1 MFDTFDNTIG
11 ERIRFYR
18 KQAHM
23 TQKRLA
29 ELCEV
34 SEPAIRNYELG
45 NRVPDFEML
54 QTIAA
59 VLEVSYFAL
68 ADPNI
73 SAIIGA
79 MHIFFRM
86 EHIHGL
92 KPIEVNGKTG
102 LILDSKTGEE
112 RADYLQLALD
122 AWKKANE
129 MFENGAW
136 DMETYLTWES
146 KYPAFSNA
154 FAEEM
159 MKSEGT
165 PGTDAEKLRKHKRL
179 RKSKYT

>member
-23 TQKRLA
+23 TQKQLA
-29 ELCEV
+29 ETCEV

-59 VLEVSYFAL
+59 ALEVSYFAL
-68 ADPNI
+68 ADPDI
-73 SAIIGA
+73 AAVIGA

-92 KPIEVNGKTG
+92 KPIEINGKTG
-102 LILDSKTGEE
+102 LVLDSKTGGEGTG
-112 RADYLQLALD
+112 YLQLALE

-129 MFENGAW
+129 MFEGGAW

-146 KYPAFSNA
+146 KYPAFSNTFVA
-154 FAEEM
+154 EM

-165 PGTDAEKLRKHKRL
+165 PGKDAEKLRKHKRP
-179 RKSKYT
+179 RKSKNT

>member
-23 TQKRLA
+23 TQKQLA
-29 ELCEV
+29 ETCEV

-59 VLEVSYFAL
+59 ALEVSYFAL
-68 ADPNI
+68 ADPDI
-73 SAIIGA
+73 SAVIGA

-102 LILDSKTGEE
+102 LLLNPETEAEGTN
-112 RADYLQLALD
+112 YLQLALD

-129 MFENGAW
+129 QFENGEW

-154 FAEEM
+154 FVEEM

-165 PGTDAEKLRKHKRL
+165 PGADAEKLRKHKRP
-179 RKSKYT
+179 RKSKNI

>member
-1 MFDTFDNTIG
+1 MSDTFDTTIG

-23 TQKRLA
+23 TQRQLA
-29 ELCEV
+29 GSCGV

-54 QTIAA
+54 QTIATA
-59 VLEVSYFAL
+59 LKVSYFAL
-68 ADPNI
+68 ADPDI

-92 KPIEVNGKTG
+92 KPVEINGKTG

-112 RADYLQLALD
+112 GLDYLQLALD

-129 MFENGAW
+129 QFESGTW
-136 DMETYLTWES
+136 DTETYLTWES

-154 FAEEM
+154 FVTEM
-159 MKSEGT
+159 MKNEGT
-165 PGTDAEKLRKHKRL
+165 PGTDAEKLRKHKRP
-179 RKSKYT
+179 RK

>member
-23 TQKRLA
+23 TQKQLA
-29 ELCEV
+29 ESCEV

-59 VLEVSYFAL
+59 ALEVSYFAL
-68 ADPNI
+68 ADPDI
-73 SAIIGA
+73 SAIAGA

-102 LILDSKTGEE
+102 LIIDRELPEGET
-112 RADYLQLALD
+112 DYLQLALE
-122 AWKKANE
+122 AWRKASE
-129 MFENGAW
+129 QFESGEW
-136 DMETYLTWES
+136 DKETYFTWES
-146 KYPAFSNA
+146 KYPVFSNA
-154 FAEEM
+154 FLEET
-159 MKSEGT
+159 MKNEGT
-165 PGTDAEKLRKHKRL
+165 PGTDAEKLRKHKRP
-179 RKSKYT
+179 RKQKK